1 MAWIKRRLQRR
12 SSPSTQKLDTS
23 VIRTRYMTDYSFKNG
38 LYWAASQLE
47 EDEMGNSFGI
57 YFDYDLYYQLR
68 TQIFLLTFEM
78 GNW

>member
-1 MAWIKRRLQRR
+1 
-12 SSPSTQKLDTS
+12 
-23 VIRTRYMTDYSFKNG
+23 MTDYSFKNG

-78 GNW
+78 GNWWGHSKHHEEIPLPNNWIIV